1 MLTKFCPRC
10 FAMNS
15 ETKTHCER
23 CGADLDEPIG
33 NDYVEQLIHALDHPE
48 PNTRALAA
56 LLLGKIG
63 DERALTAL
71 CAKAKTSK
79 DMALLEAIAEGLGNF
94 CSPDAKDALV
104 HLSQSP
110 WLTVR
115 VKALEALRRIG
126 TIEDGEEKCL

>member
-1 MLTKFCPRC
+1 
-10 FAMNS
+10 MNA
-15 ETKTHCER
+15 ETATHCER

-33 NDYVEQLIHALDHPE
+33 SDYVERLIHALDHPE

-63 DERALTAL
+63 GERALTAL
-71 CAKAKTSK
+71 CDKAKTSK
-79 DMALLEAIAEGLGNF
+79 DMALLEAIAEALENF
-94 CSPDAKDALV
+94 CSPDAEDALT

-115 VKALEALRRIG
+115 VKAFEALRHIRAARN
-126 TIEDGEEKCL
+126 GERRCR

>member
-1 MLTKFCPRC
+1 
-10 FAMNS
+10 MNP
-15 ETKTHCER
+15 ETQTHCER
-23 CGADLDEPIG
+23 CGADLDEPVG
-33 NDYVEQLIHALDHPE
+33 NDYVERLIHALDHPE

-63 DERALTAL
+63 GEQALTAL

-79 DMALLEAIAEGLGNF
+79 DMALLEAIAEALGSF
-94 CSPDAKDALV
+94 RSPDAMDALV

-115 VKALEALRRIG
+115 VKALEALSRIRE
-126 TIEDGEEKCL
+126 IEDGEEKCR

>member
-10 FAMNS
+10 FAMNA
-15 ETKTHCER
+15 ETQTHCER
-23 CGADLDEPIG
+23 CGADLNEPIG
-33 NDYVEQLIHALDHPE
+33 NDYVERLIHALDHPE

-71 CAKAKTSK
+71 CVKAKTSK
-79 DMALLEAIAEGLGNF
+79 DMALLEAIAEALGNF
-94 CSPDAKDALV
+94 YSPDAKDALM

-115 VKALEALRRIG
+115 VKASESLRRIG
-126 TIEDGEEKCL
+126 VVEDGEGKCR